1 MTLIEVVIAIVIM
14 GIVGATLIG
23 LLARMSSQSAANLL
37 SIQRT
42 SLAGAYLDEI
52 LARSFDCASPAAG
65 RANFDCVSDY
75 DGIDD
80 GIDEAP
86 TDRYGNTVANLGGFR
101 VQVSAGPNAAGLG
114 AIPAAETLLVRVRV
128 TDPFGEQ
135 TVLGGFKTRHP

>member
-75 DGIDD
+75 DGID
-80 GIDEAP
+80 EAP